1 MKEFGIYRMGE
12 NDAEWERR
20 KEIEKFIL
28 ERVFGEKVL
37 DVEDRGYIAI
47 FMYENGGGND
57 GERI

>member
-1 MKEFGIYRMGE
+1 MGE